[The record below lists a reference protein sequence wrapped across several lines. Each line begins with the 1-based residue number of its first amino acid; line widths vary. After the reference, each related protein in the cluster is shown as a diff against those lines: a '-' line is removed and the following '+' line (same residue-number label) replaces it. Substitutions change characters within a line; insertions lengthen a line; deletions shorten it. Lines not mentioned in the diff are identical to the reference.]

1 MEAIMSRHAKHGSL
15 IANWR
20 GKQTFQSLLVIFLL
34 GLTVLPARSQSPVT
48 SATEDVS
55 TSGLVVSNIAHLAEG
70 LARPDVFY
78 LPWNWWQWDVH
89 TCAGEPY
96 WMDFSQCEWIKELQP
111 PAPSV
116 TLRHAAQGMELYGV
130 KLWPVTV
137 SLDLLSGEMIVR
149 SPWSDKEWERVKP
162 VEGYEPGRW
171 PAGATV
177 VERLWKQWLAAQQ
190 DPSWEYW
197 HGPLESPRVTLH
209 TRIADVRDKPVYEA
223 NVAAEWEAW
232 LKWEAERTL
241 QAGEVELGSGNIG
254 GGMRMLMG
262 GEPCVITNEA
272 AAFAVLAVWQETN
285 HWTRVMFESCRD
297 HHYVMV
303 STDELSRNTA
313 WSVRDLV
320 PGEDGFTVWTDETTT
335 AETQKRFYKVAR
347 LDPLGDFD
355 GDGMSN
361 GDELANGVDPT
372 NPDTDGDG
380 IPDGDDPNPRD
391 PDVTPQT
398 GSALVRV
405 YNAYGVYTNNGAAV
419 YVQGDARSVL
429 TNLPVNIV
437 GAEYFQTVAG
447 SNGTGVAMS
456 ALDGS
461 FGSTNETVTATFTPN
476 FPAGQRHVLWLHAQ
490 GSDGEWSPF
499 VKVIVNPNVED
510 ILAKIQAN
518 YSQISSITYTATV
531 DQIFEGEV
539 VRSEVVAVTQKSPY
553 KVRLDNQ
560 TTSATTIVNGNAIG
574 IIGLNGQ
581 ITPFYVAHGSD
592 ATPDGNK
599 SNYCY
604 WDIDRFRQQ
613 HQMGPITA
621 VTNGVCLYRI
631 MAVPVPESKL
641 PYDSIGIEVDYR
653 YGAVTGIEYLE
664 AQTTLMEVTQ
674 DSAREIASGV
684 WFHALQRAKM
694 PVFED
699 WIIERREDIQPPTI
713 QINTG
718 TIPDS
723 LFEF

>member
-1 MEAIMSRHAKHGSL
+1 VLA
-15 IANWR
+15 
-20 GKQTFQSLLVIFLL
+20 LLWSA
-34 GLTVLPARSQSPVT
+34 PARAQSPRPDFE
-48 SATEDVS
+48 AEFPRAH
-55 TSGLVVSNIAHLAEG
+55 VVSNLSQFAEG
-70 LARPDVFY
+70 FSRPDLFY
-78 LPWNWWQWDVH
+78 LPWGAWLWNLYPTEV
-89 TCAGEPY
+89 EPC
-96 WMDFSQCEWIKELQP
+96 WVDFSQHLWTDALWQRLSLPEPTFSE
-111 PAPSV
+111 
-116 TLRHAAQGMELYGV
+116 RYGV
-130 KLWPVTV
+130 RLYPIEV
-137 SLDLLSGEMIVR
+137 SLDLLTGNLVVR
-149 SPWSDKEWERVKP
+149 SRGSEKELARVYPPKEYRPGAWP
-162 VEGYEPGRW
+162 VGST
-171 PAGATV
+171 A
-177 VERLWKQWLAAQQ
+177 VERMWKQWQAAQTTGN
-190 DPSWEYW
+190 WEWNY
-197 HGPLESPRVTLH
+197 GPLEPPTLVLH
-209 TRIADVRDKPVYEA
+209 TTVADLREWPVYQK
-223 NVAAEWEAW
+223 NILAEWEAW
-232 LKWEAERTL
+232 W
-241 QAGEVELGSGNIG
+241 EVEQTRLKSLDLGLQTLDSGLSSPL
-254 GGMRMLMG
+254 MLMG

-303 STDELSRNTA
+303 STDELSSNTV

-320 PGEDGFTVWTDETTT
+320 PGEDGYTVWTDETTT
-335 AETQKRFYKVAR
+335 AETEKRFYKAAR

-380 IPDGDDPNPRD
+380 IPDGDDPDPRD

-405 YNAYGVYTNNGAAV
+405 HNAYGVYTNNGAAV
-419 YVQGDARSVL
+419 YVQADARSVV

-437 GAEYFQTVAG
+437 AAEYFQTVAG

-456 ALDGS
+456 PLDGS

-490 GSDGEWSPF
+490 RSDGEWSPF

-560 TTSATTIVNGNAIG
+560 TTSATTNVNGNAIG
-574 IIGLNGQ
+574 VIGLNGQ

-699 WIIERREDIQPPTI
+699 WIIERREDIQSPTI